1 MAHKLELA
9 HRRLRDTSS
18 NSTYIAFVYIHLIC
32 QLLRLTRHPS
42 AGIFSIPPSS
52 SSSSFL
58 NLCFVFKCG
67 SRAVNKPPSPPSDPS
82 PGRKRTERREW
93 PSLNKPLNS
102 QRRGVGGGGGVRGW
116 GVRRKKGIVG
126 GGCHQRGLVWL
137 FFFNKCTFF

>member
-32 QLLRLTRHPS
+32 QLVRLTRHPS
-42 AGIFSIPPSS
+42 AGIFSIPPS

-102 QRRGVGGGGGVRGW
+102 QRRGVGGGGGGEGLRSEEEEGNSRG
-116 GVRRKKGIVG
+116 GVSSERA
-126 GGCHQRGLVWL
+126 CLT
-137 FFFNKCTFF
+137 FFF

>member
-102 QRRGVGGGGGVRGW
+102 QRRGVGGGGGGEGLRSEEEEGNS
-116 GVRRKKGIVG
+116 G
-126 GGCHQRGLVWL
+126 GGVSSERACLT
-137 FFFNKCTFF
+137 FFF